1 MTSYT
6 EATKNDLSP
15 EAPEPKATHRWGTA
29 RRCRAKEEQ
38 GGQEGQPRQK
48 APRAAKKAKGEKSG
62 ARDGTKTAKVLELLK
77 QPGGVTAKEL
87 MKATGWQAH
96 SMRGF
101 LSGSIN
107 KKMSLAV
114 ISSKAESE
122 ERSYSIKA

>member
-15 EAPEPKATHRWGTA
+15 EAPEPKATHRWA
-29 RRCRAKEEQ
+29 RRPHVAPNKSKAGKKASPAK
-38 GGQEGQPRQK
+38 K
-48 APRAAKKAKGEKSG
+48 APKAAKKAKGEKSG

-87 MKATGWQAH
+87 MKATGWQAY

-101 LSGSIN
+101 LSGTIN
-107 KKMSLAV
+107 KKMRLAV
-114 ISSKAESE
+114 ISSKAESG